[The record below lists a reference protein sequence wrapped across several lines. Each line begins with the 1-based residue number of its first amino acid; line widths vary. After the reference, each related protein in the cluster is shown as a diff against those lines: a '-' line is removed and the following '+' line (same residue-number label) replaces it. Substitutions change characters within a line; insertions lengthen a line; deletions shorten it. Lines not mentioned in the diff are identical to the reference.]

1 MAEAETR
8 IDPAMES
15 AGAELMALS
24 FRLEKSPE
32 FAPDAARLREIG
44 AWASFARQSDMEKA
58 MLQILGSMLD
68 AMRRRNFAFSEELPI
83 GAQFRTFLDGI
94 PDPLPGEVGYIDQ
107 ATLAPSDRRDVFDAK
122 VESADFRRWT
132 GGDGVERAIAIDA
145 TVTPKGV
152 AGVCSVYA
160 EGDTTPLL
168 VNGAVLKLRSAG
180 GALKV
185 VGPADAPASEKAA

>member
-1 MAEAETR
+1 MSESEPR
-8 IDPAMES
+8 VEPVMES

-32 FAPDAARLREIG
+32 FAADAARVREIG

-58 MLQILGSMLD
+58 MLQILGSMMD

-94 PDPLPGEVGYIDQ
+94 PDPLPGEIGHVDQ
-107 ATLAPSDRRDVFDAK
+107 ATLPPSERRDVFEARI
-122 VESADFRRWT
+122 ESADVRRWT
-132 GGDGVERAIAIDA
+132 GGDGVERSIAVDA
-145 TVTPKGV
+145 TVTPEGV
-152 AGVCSVYA
+152 TGVCSVYA
-160 EGDTTPLL
+160 EGDATPLL
-168 VNGAVLKLRSAG
+168 VDGAVLKLRSAG

-185 VGPADAPASEKAA
+185 VGQAEAPAA